1 MWVLLLVICASLLSI
16 ALYQGMA
23 SPDFLASAG
32 VSESKLT
39 NTEFMKAHKTACMKI
54 AVVVFVLI
62 FIGLF
67 LLVTLVAAP
76 ERRFVLSAVIALGG
90 TGFLALLGG
99 IKLTDSF
106 FDWIFDFIPQI
117 FSRKA
122 TDTEKG
128 PSEDLGQLIEALK
141 KFEEDQIDEEP
152 RFQPLTPEQKA
163 RIARQVAIAD
173 NYARENN
180 LENYAAVPESE
191 KNGVD
196 AVLEKV
202 DRDGRG
208 TGSAPDLTSKNR
220 AYPDRLMN
228 PAPSHPTP
236 PDILVEHD
244 KGEKECWVGT
254 SDMQRGLR
262 FWDHLYDEIA
272 RYIIH
277 LTSDFPD
284 ADLKFRCSSEY
295 EKEIRFYVNREPNT

>member
-128 PSEDLGQLIEALK
+128 PSEDLGQLIEAL
-141 KFEEDQIDEEP
+141 
-152 RFQPLTPEQKA
+152 
-163 RIARQVAIAD
+163 
-173 NYARENN
+173 
-180 LENYAAVPESE
+180 
-191 KNGVD
+191 
-196 AVLEKV
+196 
-202 DRDGRG
+202 
-208 TGSAPDLTSKNR
+208 
-220 AYPDRLMN
+220 
-228 PAPSHPTP
+228 
-236 PDILVEHD
+236 
-244 KGEKECWVGT
+244 
-254 SDMQRGLR
+254 
-262 FWDHLYDEIA
+262 
-272 RYIIH
+272 
-277 LTSDFPD
+277 
-284 ADLKFRCSSEY
+284 
-295 EKEIRFYVNREPNT
+295 